1 MKKFNYDD
9 FDMFRSIKVEDI
21 CSYNSK
27 DVDGN
32 ELENG
37 FDILKYSWNYD
48 GKFYER
54 VMNVGYDYGGSIGG
68 SNYMWGDDYLN
79 DENGMMFIRVVELL
93 VESGCMDFNELDG
106 YDVNRKINKKL
117 KKLKGK
123 IGVIESWRIK

>member
-27 DVDGN
+27 DVDGK

-37 FDILKYSWNYD
+37 FEVLKYSWKYD
-48 GKFYER
+48 GKLYER
-54 VMNVGYDYGGSIGG
+54 VMSVDYDYGGSCGG

-79 DENGMMFIRVVELL
+79 DENGMMFIEQQNYQQKVDVWILMNQKIMMWKMLL
-93 VESGCMDFNELDG
+93 M
-106 YDVNRKINKKL
+106 I
-117 KKLKGK
+117 
-123 IGVIESWRIK
+123 

>member
-27 DVDGN
+27 DDDGN

-48 GKFYER
+48 GKLYER
-54 VMNVGYDYGGSIGG
+54 VMNVGYDYGGSCGG

-106 YDVNRKINKKL
+106 YDVEDIIEDLNKE
-117 KKLKGK
+117 
-123 IGVIESWRIK
+123 VV